1 MRDLK
6 RFSTF
11 LAAILTISAWADS
24 ASGANSD
31 DRYRLIHLGDESAI
45 FVDEQSIVKS
55 GSFVSYWEIVTMV
68 TSDESDADLLKVKS
82 TIDCYN
88 RLKSVQSIIPS
99 RDRYNL
105 DTEDGRNVFDSIAP
119 DSVGELTFNFLCMRR
134 ISDDIASIDLF
145 SFDEVIQLKEMI
157 QEDVNAARE

>member
-55 GSFVSYWEIVTMV
+55 GSFVSYWEIVTM
-68 TSDESDADLLKVKS
+68 
-82 TIDCYN
+82 
-88 RLKSVQSIIPS
+88 VQSIIPS